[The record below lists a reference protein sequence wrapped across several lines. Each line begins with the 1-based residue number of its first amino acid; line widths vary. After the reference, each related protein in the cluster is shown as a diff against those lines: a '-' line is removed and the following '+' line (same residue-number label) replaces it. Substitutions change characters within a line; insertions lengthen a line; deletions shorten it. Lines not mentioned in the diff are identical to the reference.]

1 MTQTISESVDR
12 ERIRRFLIQKI
23 DKHKGPGDHPGGTP
37 QSTHGRGGRDSSTG
51 DIKEATDEQGGVT
64 IRTMSGDRPERG
76 FAVAVKG
83 AGLKLPKARAT
94 ADRIGGYIR
103 DNWDKLSK
111 AGNYLGT
118 WKDDENGVVWLDVS
132 KVMDSENY
140 GQAFEQAVKY
150 GSSIGEE
157 AIYDLMNQVEIPLD
171 DADIA
176 AYRTQLAGAA
186 A

>member
-12 ERIRRFLIQKI
+12 ERIRRYLSKAVT
-23 DKHKGPGDHPGGTP
+23 KHKGPGDHPSGTP

-51 DIKEATDEQGGVT
+51 DIKEATDEAGGIT

-76 FAVAVKG
+76 FAVAISGEGV
-83 AGLKLPKARAT
+83 KLPKARAT
-94 ADRIGGYIR
+94 ADRIGKYIR
-103 DNWDKLSK
+103 NHWEKLSQK
-111 AGNYLGT
+111 GFYLGT

-132 KVMDSENY
+132 KVMDSEDY
-140 GQAFEQAVKY
+140 GQAFEAAVKY

-157 AIYDLMNQVEIPLD
+157 AIYDLQAGAEIQLD
-171 DADIA
+171 DNSIA